1 MVMEMRWWLLALVAL
16 GCDAVGHKIHR
27 ASLGEA
33 GDGLID
39 GSQGTFDNPL
49 GSFDSNAETNSAAP
63 APVPAPQSS
72 QSVALTSDEK
82 ACSELLVVTG
92 GDAMTGKKH
101 GFNQQ
106 KFTLETKGVFN
117 KNDTNTYMARIHP
130 KDNANITCGFRMNVP
145 AGKLL
150 KNPDSG
156 TRTECLVAI
165 SPHYGPAGDSD
176 VGGLGQTK
184 QFEAARWPH
193 NDGDGSW
200 VTKLKDP
207 TDLGSVSCGMAKIP
221 PDVQGEGGTKKS
233 KAAEF
238 RVMSGLTIIYRVIK
252 LTVCV
257 GERCSVRKEVT
268 ECKVL
273 SLKTSQCKQA
283 ELALVAM
290 RG

>member
-1 MVMEMRWWLLALVAL
+1 MEMRWWLLALVAL

-63 APVPAPQSS
+63 APVPAPQTSS

-117 KNDTNTYMARIHP
+117 KNDTNTYMARSSTCSPSDRIH
-130 KDNANITCGFRMNVP
+130 FVLMM
-145 AGKLL
+145 AGSIRKIMQTSRAV
-150 KNPDSG
+150 SG
-156 TRTECLVAI
+156 
-165 SPHYGPAGDSD
+165 
-176 VGGLGQTK
+176 
-184 QFEAARWPH
+184 
-193 NDGDGSW
+193 
-200 VTKLKDP
+200 
-207 TDLGSVSCGMAKIP
+207 
-221 PDVQGEGGTKKS
+221 
-233 KAAEF
+233 
-238 RVMSGLTIIYRVIK
+238 
-252 LTVCV
+252 
-257 GERCSVRKEVT
+257 
-268 ECKVL
+268 
-273 SLKTSQCKQA
+273 
-283 ELALVAM
+283 
-290 RG
+290 